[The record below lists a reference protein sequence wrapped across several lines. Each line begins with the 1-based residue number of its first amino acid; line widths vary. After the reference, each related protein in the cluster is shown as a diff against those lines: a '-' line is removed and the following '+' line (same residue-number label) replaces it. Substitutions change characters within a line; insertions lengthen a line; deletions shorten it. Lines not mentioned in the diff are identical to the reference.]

1 MGNEEKE
8 KNTNKKL
15 SKAKVFLRLFN
26 IAFCLLFVSA
36 VLLYVNLG
44 RVINYFADVNNIK
57 EIVNKN
63 TSLSL
68 ELDNPDIQTT
78 KDFCINLSTKK
89 IGLYEP
95 VSGGSLLEIDN
106 AKIGVKIFPLLFK
119 KIEFKEISASD
130 FKLNVERYKDGSFNF
145 QKYLKKDSKFPFT
158 LAANNALVLFDSYL
172 INYKDD
178 ITLLS
183 AEIKGKDL
191 ISTEFNLN
199 SIADI
204 KTEGELK
211 LSKTGKTQVS
221 PYAIDAKL
229 KFPLNKNL
237 DFKDYRLQAS
247 VKNLDFSY
255 FHPYIVQFMSKDIKA
270 LKGKGSLVI
279 LPKEGA
285 GLSKN
290 PLEFK
295 LDMEDVFLNIY
306 KNGHDNF
313 VDIKGKSS
321 ALLTASFQKDEIF
334 IDNFR
339 FLKKNP
345 AKSGALPSDR
355 GNIDITA
362 YGVLKNI
369 SNPKALTPDITFEIK
384 NSSLSDILKI
394 APDYLIKMQQDYI
407 PNLKKYNAH
416 ADVNAKFQVKD
427 RFRYPNMYGY
437 IKLDDVYLLERPLNT
452 KTSSGDCTFKGD
464 KVYINVDVNLPP
476 TGQKL
481 AVKGETEIKEL
492 PFARFDIQSSKG
504 IDIEFAHKILIPI
517 HKIFGFQLGPLP
529 FMTVAGNGEISLK
542 TEGTREGA
550 KLNGYFRTKNGTATL
565 AGLNTKL
572 FNGNLN
578 LLFKGNKIIFD
589 NTTGTVEGAKIKIDG
604 NSDVTGNLD
613 LYVNIF
619 DVSAEKALGVVK
631 TSDMVLALLNGG
643 KFLDA
648 YTNPKG
654 NIDFKMRLWGKASPV
669 SEEDFTD
676 FSKMEP
682 SDDMKAK
689 GTITFKNNDI
699 DIFPEI
705 KATKVTGTLD
715 FTDFVAMNLNADIY
729 SSPFNMAG
737 TVTPDTK
744 ASKKRSEQPQI
755 VDLTFKSKDVKSK
768 DLYRF
773 FYDNQDGFQAKNKIT
788 PELYDI
794 LNKINFK
801 FAASVRAKGKV
812 NPDDVMIDMK
822 KFTLEGWATG
832 MNYKGAD
839 VLFNSGEVRFKDQKI
854 IFKDLNKTVWGANI
868 VTNGEVDKIF
878 DDCFIPN
885 LSFKLISLPFS
896 KVTELAKGADDKN
909 VQKILNDFS
918 DFKGNLNGEF
928 KYNKDGFSG
937 HTNLNSVSLYD
948 KKCDLPIFLN
958 SGDLKFSDNDLKL
971 NALNMSYG
979 HTPVYLD
986 AFLNDYNTSKPDFN
1000 VYISTNLN
1008 EESLDKLLN
1017 PMLQYPLKTK
1027 GEFTLKGRLRGTL
1040 DDYTIFSS
1048 VILNPGTDLYYMGAN
1063 LGDVA
1068 NKREINSRID
1078 FKNDEINIRN
1088 INYLKFILS
1097 QNNKQTPYEMLKL
1110 SGGVKTENSKLF
1122 LNNVK
1127 FYTPNPAP
1135 ARLFNP
1141 FFKKSVLKQGTFT
1154 ADLLLNGPVL
1164 EPGAR
1169 GSVNFSNLDIPLY
1182 QAQIKDVNLT
1192 MDEKLIK
1199 AVFDGKGLGSDI
1211 KVVTEIVNKPAL
1223 PVIINSAD
1231 ISSKTINLNAFIDG
1245 LSQFAKAQKSTDPT
1259 AKQATVLSPTDF
1271 EVKKGSFSA
1280 DEIHY
1285 NNIKAQNFSGRFKHT
1300 KEGVFLF
1307 NDINFDIAGG
1317 KVKTDGSYEF
1327 DTTKFT
1333 IDSEIKDCD
1342 ANTLVTDILGTKN
1355 QIFGKTNGKISL
1367 TGRELNTAGGI
1378 NKVQANVD
1386 FAIYDGKMPKLGSL
1400 EYLLRAGN
1408 LVKSGIMGFTI
1419 NNVIEV
1425 LIPYKTGEFKKISGD
1440 FIVENGKVDK
1450 MNIYS
1455 KGDNLSIYTSGNYDI
1470 ATNVGDFEVL
1480 GKLSTKI
1487 SNLLGPVGNASVN
1500 SLVNFVTNNKFSKDS
1515 KEDLVQNVE
1524 KIPDI
1529 SNSTGDFRL
1538 FAVKILGDLNAD
1550 NFVKSFNWLN

>member
-1 MGNEEKE
+1 MENKAEEK
-8 KNTNKKL
+8 KKI
-15 SKAKVFLRLFN
+15 SKLKVALRLFN
-26 IAFCLLFVSA
+26 IAFCFVFVSA

-44 RVINYFADVNNIK
+44 KVVNYFADIENIK

-63 TSLSL
+63 TNLVL
-68 ELDNPDIQTT
+68 EADNPVIQTT
-78 KDFCINLSTKK
+78 KDFSLNLSTKK
-89 IGLYEP
+89 ITLKEP
-95 VSGGSLLEIDN
+95 DNGASIFETDN
-106 AKIGVKIFPLLFK
+106 AKVGIKIFPLLFK
-119 KIEFKEISASD
+119 KIEFREISASNL
-130 FKLNVERYKDGSFNF
+130 KVNIERYKDGSFNF
-145 QKYLKKDSKFPFT
+145 QKYIKKDSKFPLTFV
-158 LAANNALVLFDSYL
+158 AKNALVLLDEYL
-172 INYKDD
+172 ITYKDNSVMLNAQ
-178 ITLLS
+178 I
-183 AEIKGKDL
+183 AGKDL

-199 SIADI
+199 SVADI

-211 LSKTGKTQVS
+211 FSKGGKTQVS

-255 FHPYIVQFMSKDIKA
+255 FYPYVSELVSKDMKA
-270 LKGKGSLVI
+270 LRGKGSLVI

-295 LDMEDVFLNIY
+295 LDMQDVFLNIR

-313 VDIKGKSS
+313 VDIKGKST
-321 ALLTASFQKDEIF
+321 LDLTTSFQKNEIF
-334 IDNFR
+334 IDNLR
-339 FLKKNP
+339 FLKTSFEKNGTLP
-345 AKSGALPSDR
+345 ADSN
-355 GNIDITA
+355 NIDISA

-369 SNPKALTPDITFEIK
+369 SDLKNLNPDITFEIR
-384 NSSLSDILKI
+384 NSSLSDMLKI

-416 ADVNAKFQVKD
+416 ANVNAKFQIKD

-437 IKLDDVYLLERPLNT
+437 IKLDDVYLIERP
-452 KTSSGDCTFKGD
+452 KGVQTSSGDCTFKGE
-464 KVYINVDVNLPP
+464 KVYINVDANLPP
-476 TGQKL
+476 AGQKL
-481 AVKGETEIKEL
+481 TVKGETEIKEL
-492 PFARFDIQSSKG
+492 PFAKFDIQSSKG
-504 IDIEFAHKILIPI
+504 VDIEFAHRILIPI

-529 FMTVAGNGEISLK
+529 FMTVGGNGEISLK
-542 TEGTREGA
+542 TEGTRESA
-550 KLNGYFRTKNGTATL
+550 KLNGCFRTKNGTAAL
-565 AGLNTKL
+565 RGLNTKL

-578 LLFKGNKIIFD
+578 LLFKDKKIIFD
-589 NTTGTVEGAKIKIDG
+589 NTTGIVEGAKIKIDG
-604 NSDVTGNLD
+604 SSDVTGNLD

-619 DVSAEKALGVVK
+619 DVNAQKALGVVK

-654 NIDFKMRLWGKASPV
+654 NIDFKMRLWGKVSPV

-682 SDDMKAK
+682 SDDLKAK

-699 DIFPEI
+699 DVFPEI
-705 KATKVTGTLD
+705 KASKVTGTLD
-715 FTDFVAMNLNADIY
+715 FTDYVTMNLNADVY
-729 SSPFNMAG
+729 SSPFNMKG

-755 VDLTFKSKDVKSK
+755 VDLTFSSKDAKSK
-768 DLYRF
+768 DLFRF
-773 FYDNQDGFQAKNKIT
+773 FYDNQEGFQAKNKIT
-788 PELYDI
+788 PELYEI

-801 FAASVRAKGKV
+801 FAANVRAKGKV
-812 NPDDVMIDMK
+812 NPDDTMIDMK

-832 MNYKGAD
+832 MNYNGSD
-839 VLFNSGEVRFKDQKI
+839 VLFNSGEVKFKDQKI
-854 IFKDLNKTVWGANI
+854 IFKNLNKTIWGANI
-868 VTNGEVDKIF
+868 VTNGETDKIF
-878 DDCFIPN
+878 DDYFIPN
-885 LSFKLISLPFS
+885 LSFKLVSLPFS
-896 KVTELAKGADDKN
+896 KVFELAGGADDKN
-909 VQKILNDFS
+909 IQKILADFS
-918 DFKGNLNGEF
+918 EFKGNLNGDF
-928 KYNKDGFSG
+928 QYNKEGFFG
-937 HTNLNSVSLYD
+937 HTNLNNISLYD
-948 KKCDLPIFLN
+948 KKRELPIFLN
-958 SGDLKFSDNDLKL
+958 SGDLKFSNSQMKL

-986 AFLNDYNTSKPDFN
+986 AILNNFNTQKPDFN
-1000 VYISTNLN
+1000 VYVSTNLN

-1027 GEFTLKGRLRGTL
+1027 GEFTLKGRLRGKP
-1040 DDYTIFSS
+1040 DDYSVFSS
-1048 VILNPGTDLYYMGAN
+1048 IVLNPGTDLYYMGAS
-1063 LGDVA
+1063 LGDIA
-1068 NKREINSRID
+1068 NKREINSRIN
-1078 FKNDEINIRN
+1078 FKNDEISIKN

-1110 SGGVKTENSKLF
+1110 SGNVKTRDNKLF
-1122 LNNVK
+1122 LENLK

-1135 ARLFNP
+1135 ARLLNIA
-1141 FFKKSVLKQGTFT
+1141 FKKSILKQGTFT
-1154 ADLLLNGPVL
+1154 ADMLLSGPVF
-1164 EPGAR
+1164 EPKAR
-1169 GSVNFSNLDIPLY
+1169 GNVNFSNVDMPLY
-1182 QAQIKDVNLT
+1182 HSQIRDIDLIL
-1192 MDEKLIK
+1192 DEKLIK
-1199 AVFDGKGLGSDI
+1199 AVFDGTGFGSDVKI
-1211 KVVTEIVNKPAL
+1211 VTEIVNKPTL
-1223 PVIINSAD
+1223 PVIVNSAE
-1231 ISSKTINLNAFIDG
+1231 ISSQTIDLNAFING
-1245 LSQFAKAQKSTDPT
+1245 LSQFARAQKSTDPT
-1259 AKQATVLSPTDF
+1259 AKQAILISPTDF
-1271 EVKKGSFSA
+1271 EVKKGSFKA
-1280 DEIHY
+1280 NEIQY
-1285 NNIKAQNFSGRFKHT
+1285 NNVKAQNFSGNFRHT
-1300 KEGVFLF
+1300 KEGVFIF
-1307 NDINFDIAGG
+1307 NDIVFDIAGG
-1317 KVKTDGSYEF
+1317 KVRTDGSYEF
-1327 DTTKFT
+1327 DTTRFT
-1333 IDSEIKDCD
+1333 INSEIKDCD

-1378 NKVQANVD
+1378 NTVKANVD

-1419 NNVIEV
+1419 NNIIEV

-1455 KGDNLSIYTSGNYDI
+1455 KGENLSIYTSGNYDI

-1500 SLVNFVTNNKFSKDS
+1500 SLVNFVTNNKFGKDS

-1550 NFVKSFNWLN
+1550 SFVKSFNWLN